1 MSSRYINA
9 DELVSQLEFA
19 KAQML
24 NEPMSVYFLK
34 SVIEL
39 LNNFEDS
46 IKYGWNNADDL
57 PPLHHVVDDDG
68 ESVIEYDT
76 SGPLIV
82 CTSDGWYRAAQYSK
96 GCGYEGWE
104 DGSSNVEGVTRWMPL
119 PAPTLNS
126 EGEPENMKGW
136 KTPLGELVYP
146 LFP

>member
-1 MSSRYINA
+1 MAKYINA

-24 NEPMSVYFLK
+24 NEPVSAYILQ
-34 SVIEL
+34 SIIEL

-46 IKYGWNNADDL
+46 IEYGWHSADDL
-57 PPLHHVVDDDG
+57 PPLYHVVDDDG

-76 SGPLIV
+76 SGPLLV

-96 GCGYEGWE
+96 GYEYEGWE

-119 PAPTLNS
+119 PAPPLNS
-126 EGEPENMKGW
+126 EGEPEKMMGW
-136 KTPLGELVYP
+136 KSSLGGLVYP
-146 LFP
+146 LFL